1 VPEGLERWRRIRRL
15 GAGGQGDLAVRLDAS
30 VRAVE
35 RSLFPAHRTY
45 QQGLLYPPSRT
56 TRS

>member
-15 GAGGQGDLAVRLDAS
+15 GAGGQGDLAVRPDAP

-35 RSLFPAHRTY
+35 RSHFAAHRTY
-45 QQGLLYPPSRT
+45 QQGLPYPPSTT